1 MKSKIEMCYGKSE
14 ADSFKGSNSWFQ
26 RFKKRHGLVLRRRT
40 DKKKNSA
47 DEGREIIQK
56 FHKNLRKSL
65 KTHRR
70 RNKSSIDPKYGR
82 WTPGNRYNVD
92 QVPLPF
98 VVDQGAIYVTVGN
111 KQVWVSQPSSGLD
124 KRQATLQHCIRTEGD
139 QNVKPAL
146 VFRGKGNVSSAEK
159 DNYDQRVDVLFQQN
173 AWMDEEVDMQWCSK
187 TLFPGVGNSEQE
199 KVIFVRFQQSKEF
212 HEACRNEINATVYM
226 LLENHTDKIQPIDA
240 RCGRMMKVKIAAAID
255 RWLETEDNLD
265 KWHDKLSAKD
275 RRILM
280 TQWTGEAWSEQR
292 VSQEV
297 V

>member
-1 MKSKIEMCYGKSE
+1 MCYGKSE

-26 RFKKRHGLVLRRRT
+26 RFKKRHGLALRRRT

-70 RNKSSIDPKYGR
+70 RNKSSIHPKYGKS
-82 WTPGNRYNVD
+82 YNVD

-98 VVDQGAIYVTVGN
+98 VVDQGAIYDTVGN
-111 KQVWVSQPSSGLD
+111 KQVWVSKPSSGLD
-124 KRQATLQHCIRTEGD
+124 KRQATLQLCIRTEGD

-159 DNYDQRVDVLFQQN
+159 DNYDERVDVLFQQN

-212 HEACRNEINATVYM
+212 REACRNEINATVYM

-255 RWLETEDNLD
+255 RWLEAVDNLD
-265 KWHDKLSAKD
+265 NWHDKL
-275 RRILM
+275 
-280 TQWTGEAWSEQR
+280 
-292 VSQEV
+292 
-297 V
+297 